1 MKSFL
6 NSSIKK
12 STLTA
17 LTILTSSILL
27 ASNVYAHAP
36 ELHKE
41 MHKKKNAE
49 KPKCEAMKDMDHS
62 TMDINDPITQAM
74 MKQCMA
80 SEHQGDNAHEE
91 MKEHHETKTEK
102 HEDNGHHGDM
112 KKSH

>member
-1 MKSFL
+1 MKYFL
-6 NSSIKK
+6 KTAIKK
-12 STLTA
+12 STLTVF
-17 LTILTSSILL
+17 TILTSSILL

-41 MHKKKNAE
+41 KNAE

-62 TMDINDPITQAM
+62 TMDMNDPITQAM

-80 SEHQGDNAHEE
+80 SEHHSDNAPEE
-91 MKEHHETKTEK
+91 MTEHHKSKTEK

>member
-1 MKSFL
+1 MKYFL
-6 NSSIKK
+6 KTAIKK

-36 ELHKE
+36 ELHK
-41 MHKKKNAE
+41 KKNAE

-62 TMDINDPITQAM
+62 TMDMNDPITQAM

-80 SEHQGDNAHEE
+80 SDHHGDNAPEE
-91 MKEHHETKTEK
+91 VAEHHETKTDK
-102 HEDNGHHGDM
+102 HEDSGHHGDM

>member
-1 MKSFL
+1 MKYFL
-6 NSSIKK
+6 KTAIKK
-12 STLTA
+12 STLTT

-36 ELHKE
+36 ELHK
-41 MHKKKNAE
+41 KKNAE

-62 TMDINDPITQAM
+62 KMDMNDPITQAM

-80 SEHQGDNAHEE
+80 SEHHGDNVHKE
-91 MKEHHETKTEK
+91 MTEHQESKKEK

-112 KKSH
+112 KKKH